1 MTSEAGCL
9 AQQRVQELHM
19 QALEDGLYITTVG
32 RLMHSKEMVR
42 GCCACAYVC
51 TTNLAL
57 ALAPC

>member
-1 MTSEAGCL
+1 VISEARSS
-9 AQQRVQELHM
+9 AQKRVQELHM
-19 QALEDGLYITTVG
+19 QALEDGLYITDVG

-42 GCCACAYVC
+42 GFCAYAYVC